1 MNVQAAV
8 REAGRPAVAQA
19 IADCDIHPYP
29 KSPKQL
35 PAREIVGQ

>member
-1 MNVQAAV
+1 MNVQVAV
-8 REAGRPAVAQA
+8 REPGRPATAVA